1 MKGWGR
7 PMFEVIT
14 GYVYFIQM
22 GDVGPI
28 KIGFTK
34 DVGKRILALQ
44 TSIPYPLK
52 LLCFFPGN
60 EAMERNIHSC
70 LVEIRLDG
78 EWFLP
83 HPLLLRE
90 IEGEKYTNKLENFYE
105 ANPENDLGDWTLG
118 GSKWDDPKVIEDNYI
133 REFIKTNER
142 NFREEERT

>member
-14 GYVYFIQM
+14 GYIYFIQM

-34 DVGKRILALQ
+34 DIGKRILSLQ

-60 EAMERNIHSC
+60 EDMEKKIHSC
-70 LVEIRLDG
+70 LPEIRIEG

-90 IEGEKYTNKLENFYE
+90 IEGEKWSNKIENFYE
-105 ANPENDLGDWTLG
+105 ADPEYDFGDWTLG
-118 GSKWDDPKVIEDNYI
+118 GFKWDDPKVVEVMDA
-133 REFIKTNER
+133 RRFVKDMER
-142 NFREEERT
+142 NFKEEEL